1 MTPTT
6 DHGPATRRLAGL
18 LAAIPDSALTMPT
31 PCAGMDLAAL
41 LDHVH
46 GLSIAF
52 TRAAAKERPEGGS
65 QPPTVDAAN
74 LAPDWRVRI
83 PEALDELA
91 AAWRVPGAREGM
103 TEAGGVEMPGD
114 VAASVALNEVVVH
127 GWDVARATGQPY
139 DAGTDEVEACLAFV
153 GPSVEESGG
162 AGIEGLFGP
171 AVAVPADAGPLDRLI
186 ALTGRDPAW
195 TPTPLSPV
203 QRTPAP

>member
-1 MTPTT
+1 MTPTA
-6 DHGPATRRLAGL
+6 DHGPAARRLAGL
-18 LAAIPDSALTMPT
+18 LAAIPDSAPAMPT
-31 PCAGMDLAAL
+31 PCPDMDLAAL

-52 TRAAAKERPEGGS
+52 AMAAAKDRPEGGS
-65 QPPTVDAAN
+65 PPPSAAAAN

-83 PEALDELA
+83 PAALDALA
-91 AAWRVPGAREGM
+91 AAWRVPGAREGT
-103 TEAGGVEMPGD
+103 TEAGGIEMPGD
-114 VAASVALNEVVVH
+114 VAASVALNEIVVH

-195 TPTPLSPV
+195 TPPHGSPV
-203 QRTPAP
+203 RRTPAP

>member
-6 DHGPATRRLAGL
+6 DHGPAARRLAGL
-18 LAAIPDSALTMPT
+18 LTAIPDSALEMPT
-31 PCAGMDLAAL
+31 PCPGMNLAAL

-52 TRAAAKERPEGGS
+52 ARAAAKDIPEGGS
-65 QPPTVDAAN
+65 RPPTVDAAR

-139 DAGTDEVEACLAFV
+139 EAGTDEVEACLAFV

-195 TPTPLSPV
+195 TPARLSPV
-203 QRTPAP
+203 RRTPAP